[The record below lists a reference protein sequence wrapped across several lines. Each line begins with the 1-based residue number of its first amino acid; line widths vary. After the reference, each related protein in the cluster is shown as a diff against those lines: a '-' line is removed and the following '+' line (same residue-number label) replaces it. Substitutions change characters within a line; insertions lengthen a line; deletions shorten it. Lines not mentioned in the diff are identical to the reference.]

1 MLGADGWQFAAALV
15 DDVKALLSCGRP
27 AIVCALTDLRRM
39 FAAAIGETKGFK
51 RAASHGRQRSAE
63 DADAAEDLANSSAA
77 SDREAAPRTA
87 ALSLPARQQ
96 QPQLQQSES
105 KRDCEQHTGRAQRIS
120 SSRHNAAQT
129 RGQPGGRPR
138 VGKGMGDKRLRAQ
151 LQASERKLA
160 FFQSWANEQTWETY
174 QHILD
179 ATVEVLQ
186 TLHRTPDS
194 PVGPRSAAEIVGGA
208 PETRGAQPLGGFRQQ
223 RPKIEELNRRNDATS
238 SRAKAVSSDEGC
250 TGNGHIAAAPELDY
264 DALD

>member
-27 AIVCALTDLRRM
+27 AIVCAITDLRRM
-39 FAAAIGETKGFK
+39 FAAAIEEAKGSK
-51 RAASHGRQRSAE
+51 RAASHGRQRSPE
-63 DADAAEDLANSSAA
+63 DAGAAETLTNSSAA
-77 SDREAAPRTA
+77 KDREDAQRAV
-87 ALSLPARQQ
+87 ALSLPAQQQ
-96 QPQLQQSES
+96 QPRLQQSES
-105 KRDCEQHTGRAQRIS
+105 KRDREQHTDMAQGTS
-120 SSRHNAAQT
+120 SSRHGAALN
-129 RGQPGGRPR
+129 RGHPGGRT
-138 VGKGMGDKRLRAQ
+138 GGGQGMVEKRLRAQ
-151 LQASERKLA
+151 LQASERKLV
-160 FFQSWANEQTWETY
+160 FFQSWANEQTRDTY

-194 PVGPRSAAEIVGGA
+194 PVGPRAAAEIVGGA
-208 PETRGAQPLGGFRQQ
+208 PEIRGAQPLGGSGRQ
-223 RPKIEELNRRNDATS
+223 RPRIEELNGCNDATS